1 MEHQDNLISYIE
13 QTIRNNWGLTA
24 MTDFQGESFQYRDV
38 ARKIAKLHLLFEN
51 AGLKPGDKVALCGR
65 NCAHWAIA
73 AIASITY
80 GIVAVPILHD
90 FKADNVH
97 HLVNHSEA
105 RLLFVDSST
114 WEIST
119 PRASQTR
126 RSGSDQRLLL
136 TAVARQ
142 EN

>member
-114 WEIST
+114 WENLDPS
-119 PRASQTR
+119 S
-126 RSGSDQRLLL
+126 L
-136 TAVARQ
+136 TNSKERF
-142 EN
+142 